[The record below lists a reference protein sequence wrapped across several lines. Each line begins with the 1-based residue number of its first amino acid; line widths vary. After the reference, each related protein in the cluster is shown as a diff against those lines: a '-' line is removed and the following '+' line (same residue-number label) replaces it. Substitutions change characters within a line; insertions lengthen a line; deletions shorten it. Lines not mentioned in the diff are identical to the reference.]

1 MEIHEAIADFSEDIV
16 LAYLK
21 QCSEAVGNLTSEL
34 TAGDGEKYGSSDDDE
49 EEGEHTKGSSRT
61 EEAEVFS
68 VRVKDR
74 AKSIDSG
81 VCVDPRKAE
90 QTENGE
96 REKCRGNHSKS
107 RESENSSQEDGAFSS
122 LGACKCPDYEDSDED
137 WDKPK
142 SLVMSFKKGDLF
154 AVLLPDD
161 ATWWGVMSLRSTAV
175 GYVPRSYLKFI
186 DVRHLWLTTEGQKS
200 SREVHMRALSE
211 LQSAASR
218 LPHPGECLLLAS
230 CRKAS
235 LRIFGA
241 QCQ

>member
-154 AVLLPDD
+154 AVSDDRLVSNSCLFMYRFSSHCIHVSLFHPSKVVDDGKLIQFKEIQRNKIISGRGLLFQLILLP
-161 ATWWGVMSLRSTAV
+161 
-175 GYVPRSYLKFI
+175 SYYRVL
-186 DVRHLWLTTEGQKS
+186 
-200 SREVHMRALSE
+200 
-211 LQSAASR
+211 
-218 LPHPGECLLLAS
+218 
-230 CRKAS
+230 
-235 LRIFGA
+235 
-241 QCQ
+241 